1 MSVTLTR
8 YGALLHVG
16 RLGLPLPPL
25 LACALRP
32 PPAQFQNK
40 FYALGHGDAVKFEP
54 FSFAL
59 FKEAEAEAA
68 A

>member
-1 MSVTLTR
+1 MSVALTR

-25 LACALRP
+25 LAGALR

-59 FKEAEAEAA
+59 LKEAEAEAA